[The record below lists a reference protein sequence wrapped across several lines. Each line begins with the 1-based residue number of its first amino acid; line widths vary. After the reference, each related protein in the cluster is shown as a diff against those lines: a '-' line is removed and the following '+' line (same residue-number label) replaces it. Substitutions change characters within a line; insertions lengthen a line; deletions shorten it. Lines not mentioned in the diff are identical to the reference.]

1 MAGRGSRKP
10 SFQGTGRMYD
20 PVNSGL
26 STSKKSRSE
35 AALGVTGGVPGDQ
48 YFRQLL
54 NMLQDVDWV
63 VGMLSKR
70 YNERRMDGESGTPTD
85 YHKRLMNVCLKEGR
99 TPEIEDID
107 PSYFGLNSEM
117 VWWDIFP
124 NLCTSTA
131 ADVSYFLLVVFILL
145 LIWKCSEDNNLLV
158 D

>member
-1 MAGRGSRKP
+1 
-10 SFQGTGRMYD
+10 MYD
-20 PVNSGL
+20 PVNSGP

-35 AALGVTGGVPGDQ
+35 AALGVTGGVPVDQ

-54 NMLQDVDWV
+54 SMLQDVDWV

-70 YNERRMDGESGTPTD
+70 YNERRVDGESETEAD

-99 TPEIEDID
+99 TPELEDID
-107 PSYFGLNSEM
+107 PSYFGLSSEM

-131 ADVSYFLLVVFILL
+131 ADVSYLLLVVFLLL
-145 LIWKCSEDNNLLV
+145 LILKYSEDNKLLI